1 MAASAGK
8 VTGAHIWAFF
18 FGVAFFV
25 FLGLWYMQLREREE
39 LVANKKAAET
49 QASTADTALRNRI
62 DEISALIKLVG
73 HDFDVDQIG
82 VGELDNKTKVL
93 GAMRDDIQTY
103 GGDVAQETYSATI
116 AKLRDEFDSTKQKYE
131 QVQDELEQQ
140 RQQYLA
146 LQDQYNTRVGQFQT
160 QTNDA
165 KSDLQDYVSTYDEM
179 IATKDTEI
187 SNLRSQLAERLLE
200 LETVKEAYAQQLKV
214 EEDKVNKLVFLNQQ
228 LTEKI
233 DQIQQVSY
241 ERPDG
246 IITNVDNAQKLI
258 WLNIGSRDNLTPQ
271 VTFSVYD
278 KNNQGVGRS
287 KEDIKAQVEVTRVWE
302 DRAEARILTADL
314 YRPIAPGD
322 EVYSPIWEAGRT
334 FYFSFVGLIDL
345 DGDGTYDRDLLHDI
359 VASSGAEIDNEVGDD
374 GEWIVHNGV
383 TANTKFIVIAEI
395 PDPTKIQRPEEKKQA
410 EAILAKR
417 TELINEARLQG
428 TKVVSL
434 NDFLAFTGFKS
445 QRRLYVPGLSDKPY
459 TLKAGSQSTSVN
471 ENIGDRTSTGR
482 VSDIFNENKSQQKT
496 SSGKTSGAFRSGS
509 Y

>member
-62 DEISALIKLVG
+62 DEISALIKMVG

-116 AKLRDEFDSTKQKYE
+116 AKLRDEFDSTKQKYD

-165 KSDLQDYVSTYDEM
+165 KSDLQDFVSTKEEM

-187 SNLRSQLAERLLE
+187 SNLR
-200 LETVKEAYAQQLKV
+200 T
-214 EEDKVNKLVFLNQQ
+214 
-228 LTEKI
+228 
-233 DQIQQVSY
+233 
-241 ERPDG
+241 
-246 IITNVDNAQKLI
+246 
-258 WLNIGSRDNLTPQ
+258 
-271 VTFSVYD
+271 
-278 KNNQGVGRS
+278 
-287 KEDIKAQVEVTRVWE
+287 
-302 DRAEARILTADL
+302 
-314 YRPIAPGD
+314 
-322 EVYSPIWEAGRT
+322 
-334 FYFSFVGLIDL
+334 
-345 DGDGTYDRDLLHDI
+345 
-359 VASSGAEIDNEVGDD
+359 
-374 GEWIVHNGV
+374 
-383 TANTKFIVIAEI
+383 
-395 PDPTKIQRPEEKKQA
+395 
-410 EAILAKR
+410 
-417 TELINEARLQG
+417 
-428 TKVVSL
+428 
-434 NDFLAFTGFKS
+434 
-445 QRRLYVPGLSDKPY
+445 
-459 TLKAGSQSTSVN
+459 
-471 ENIGDRTSTGR
+471 
-482 VSDIFNENKSQQKT
+482 
-496 SSGKTSGAFRSGS
+496 
-509 Y
+509 